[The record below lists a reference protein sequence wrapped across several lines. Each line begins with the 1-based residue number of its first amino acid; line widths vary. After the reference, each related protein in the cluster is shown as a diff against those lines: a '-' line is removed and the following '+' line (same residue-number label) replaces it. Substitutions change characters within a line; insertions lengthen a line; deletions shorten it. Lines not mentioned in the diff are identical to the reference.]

1 MLYCL
6 SSSCHEDPVVAVI
19 QNVSR
24 GVAQPGRAPGSGPGG
39 RRFKSSLPDQSFS
52 RSFNHLHGNR
62 RSRSASHLDDYVKGP
77 SAVPCDRRMSP
88 MLRWS
93 DTMAIVPEPIIAVG
107 QTLAKVSI
115 FSGLTEGEL
124 AFLAQRAVSRSYSAG
139 QSVFGE
145 GEPCSGLYVVES
157 GHVRIFKSSATGRE
171 QVLSIDGPGSSIAEL
186 PVFDG
191 GSYPASAAALDE
203 AKLLFVSKQDFQ
215 ALCLAHPQVALK
227 VLRVVGARLRRLVGI
242 IEELS
247 FTTVRHRL
255 ASFLL
260 RLAQKE
266 GKRSAAGVEIT
277 LPASNQELAS
287 HIGTVRE
294 LVSRNLSRLQAE
306 GMLQIDGRTV
316 TISNLKAL
324 EAETDSPE

>member
-1 MLYCL
+1 M
-6 SSSCHEDPVVAVI
+6 
-19 QNVSR
+19 
-24 GVAQPGRAPGSGPGG
+24 
-39 RRFKSSLPDQSFS
+39 
-52 RSFNHLHGNR
+52 
-62 RSRSASHLDDYVKGP
+62 AS
-77 SAVPCDRRMSP
+77 
-88 MLRWS
+88 
-93 DTMAIVPEPIIAVG
+93 VPEPTFAVG
-107 QTLAKVSI
+107 KTLAKVPI

-124 AFLAQRAVSRSYSAG
+124 AFLAQRAVPRRYAAG
-139 QSVFGE
+139 ESVFGE

-157 GHVRIFKSSATGRE
+157 GHVRIFKSSTNGRE

-191 GSYPASAAALDE
+191 GNYPASVTAIDE

-227 VLRVVGARLRRLVGI
+227 VLRVVGSRLRRLVGI

-294 LVSRNLSRLQAE
+294 LVSRNLSRLQSE
-306 GMLQIDGRTV
+306 GILQIDGRTL

-324 EAETDSPE
+324 EAEIDSPE